1 MKNLTRFL
9 CAAALAVGIAGGA
22 TATASAQAVSAASV
36 TVSATASVADPFCPP
51 AKPGDTEWNTPA
63 THCPEPL

>member
-1 MKNLTRFL
+1 MKNLARFL

-22 TATASAQAVSAASV
+22 TVTASAQVASA
-36 TVSATASVADPFCPP
+36 ASVADPACPP